1 MSLSI
6 PFTQTT
12 ANYTDP
18 NAAVFPAEVGASTP
32 FTSGYL
38 IVGNASAYVS
48 IYKGD
53 GRGGAGWGP
62 DFPITGSPNA
72 YVPLLGGA
80 RQSIFGVRA
89 RDAVAGT
96 HALISGALFQAGEAS
111 VTPSATFSG
120 TIGGSGGYIPA
131 ASVITGIVSGAGVA
145 VSGTGF
151 TSVRVS
157 PGVYTITLTTP
168 QSSPLFQGTAFT
180 AGVIVSGSAMSNT
193 IINVSTVDWSG
204 GIGTFVDSEFQF
216 TAQNTA

>member
-12 ANYTDP
+12 ANYTDA

-53 GRGGAGWGP
+53 GRGSAGWGP

-89 RDAVAGT
+89 RDAVPGT

-120 TIGGSGGYIPA
+120 TIGGTGGYTPQA
-131 ASVITGIVSGAGVA
+131 TGVISGAVTAAGTPF
-145 VSGTGF
+145 SGTGF
-151 TSVRVS
+151 TVAK
-157 PGVYTITLTTP
+157 GGTGLYTITY
-168 QSSPLFQGTAFT
+168 SVAFT
-180 AGVIVSGSAMSNT
+180 TYSAPVGVINAPGFWTLTAISAAAF
-193 IINVSTVDWSG
+193 TVQTFNSAGNPTDAFF
-204 GIGTFVDSEFQF
+204 TFV
-216 TAQNTA
+216 AAGA